1 MLFPVSSRGGPG
13 GAGAARLQLVQ
24 LCQGAKYFLKIFQN
38 LKIFLKVGD
47 PTPPGVSDYSW
58 TPVEGRIEDGNN
70 QWYFN
75 ISGVGSAMDS
85 SQEIFDRFQIWDQ
98 VLAEEPEIF

>member
-1 MLFPVSSRGGPG
+1 MVQEQLVSSWSNFVK
-13 GAGAARLQLVQ
+13 VQ
-24 LCQGAKYFLKIFQN
+24 ILKIFHKLKIFLN

-58 TPVEGRIEDGNN
+58 TPVEGRIEDGSNR
-70 QWYFN
+70 WYFN

-98 VLAEEPEIF
+98 VLAEDLDIF